1 LSYAGGYQFKKNCTV
16 LTVLSDYKAV
26 AVECQ
31 LFFELFLKK
40 TSLA

>member
-26 AVECQ
+26 AV
-31 LFFELFLKK
+31 
-40 TSLA
+40 